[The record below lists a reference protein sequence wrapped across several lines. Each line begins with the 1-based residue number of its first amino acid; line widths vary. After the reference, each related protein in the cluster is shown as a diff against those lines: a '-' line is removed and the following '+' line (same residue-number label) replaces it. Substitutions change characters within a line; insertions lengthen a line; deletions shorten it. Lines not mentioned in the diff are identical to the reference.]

1 MSRFRLLRLL
11 RYITLDLSSKKMKE
25 KCSVN
30 EDKEKRKLC
39 AMLYQFPGKSNIQSQ
54 TPILE

>member
-11 RYITLDLSSKKMKE
+11 RYITLDLSSKWKE

-30 EDKEKRKLC
+30 GDKEKRKLC
-39 AMLYQFPGKSNIQSQ
+39 AMLYQFPGKSDIQSQ

>member
-1 MSRFRLLRLL
+1 
-11 RYITLDLSSKKMKE
+11 MKE